1 MRRLP
6 RILDVILSVGGVML
20 IVAALLPELK
30 PQQVGA
36 VMVGALMI
44 QAGVAK
50 MSHLFFPDER
60 RWLSARAEVD
70 VFLTLMRQLNQAA
83 LALREK
89 DSPENRRDFE
99 ELRDAMR
106 AAVEQIAMVAGK
118 TVERMAEEAGQPDAG
133 TLWKND
139 FFAPPDDNPRSGS

>member
-20 IVAALLPELK
+20 IVAALLPELR

-60 RWLSARAEVD
+60 RWLSARSEVE

-83 LALREK
+83 IALREE
-89 DSPENRRDFE
+89 DSPENRREFE
-99 ELRDAMR
+99 ELRDARRLTR
-106 AAVEQIAMVAGK
+106 AALKLYLGDKPLKSRE
-118 TVERMAEEAGQPDAG
+118 
-133 TLWKND
+133 L
-139 FFAPPDDNPRSGS
+139 FRSVRSSQ